1 MQRVPPTGQPHH
13 RSVYRGGEANTAVLR
28 RERGGRACTRHG
40 EGVCGEVVH
49 TQCGPCPRH
58 GLLRMKRCTP
68 SAQLQFTSSPP
79 PSDSS
84 GGPDRR
90 DTGGSS
96 DPCDG
101 GELSRRV
108 RVCAAVFATAGGA
121 GGHSAF
127 HRWHSRRRRVAEAL
141 SALNTLY
148 SLYVS
153 QAAVRELERGATRG
167 FPLTI
172 AQPVRPRHPALVRVC
187 VVRV

>member
-68 SAQLQFTSSPP
+68 SAQFTSSPP
-79 PSDSS
+79 PSDGS
-84 GGPDRR
+84 GGPVRR
-90 DTGGSS
+90 ATGGSS

-127 HRWHSRRRRVAEAL
+127 HRWHSRRRRVAEESSVFYNPWRRYRTAL
-141 SALNTLY
+141 QPTPCTALK
-148 SLYVS
+148 SFF
-153 QAAVRELERGATRG
+153 Q
-167 FPLTI
+167 
-172 AQPVRPRHPALVRVC
+172 
-187 VVRV
+187 